1 MEDVYTHN
9 QTKSKGAS
17 RILDIIIYTY
27 ICGVEEGSKPDS
39 GNLLNMFPGFI

>member
-17 RILDIIIYTY
+17 RILEHNYWYMYMYMD
-27 ICGVEEGSKPDS
+27 
-39 GNLLNMFPGFI
+39 GNGGKY